1 MMELAAF
8 RTGSHVASV
17 AVVADN
23 FDADTSFSNQ
33 AHIAMKEAA
42 PSNFDRTQRRRRW
55 KEQILPILETVT
67 TASPGEQRE
76 RLFSAACRFR
86 EMIDKGDITREGAR
100 STLQMEALLFVS
112 QRGISLNEIN
122 RIIAAGLFRDGR

>member
-1 MMELAAF
+1 MDLAAF

-33 AHIAMKEAA
+33 AHVAMKEAA
-42 PSNFDRTQRRRRW
+42 PSNFDRTRRRRRW

-86 EMIDKGDITREGAR
+86 EMIDKGDITREAAR
-100 STLQMEALLFVS
+100 STLQMEALLFIS